1 MIDHYE
7 EKSVGSALL
16 HIPSPSVKSSQQ
28 CGETG
33 SEGTFILL
41 QSLLVYFASRELNLI

>member
-7 EKSVGSALL
+7 GKSVGPALL
-16 HIPSPSVKSSQQ
+16 HVPSPSVKS
-28 CGETG
+28 G